1 MFWIAA
7 AESFFLSAY
16 LVVVYGN
23 AWINVYVKKAF
34 DKVKPWHLCMVAAYE
49 TVKGTRQEVLTK
61 SETENAET
69 LWVSMG
75 SIYESHKV

>member
-7 AESFFLSAY
+7 AESFLSAY
-16 LVVVYGN
+16 LVVVSGN
-23 AWINVYVKKAF
+23 AGINVYVKNAF

-49 TVKGTRQEVLTK
+49 TVKGTRQGVVVM

-69 LWVSMG
+69 LWVSIG
-75 SIYESHKV
+75 LIYESHKV